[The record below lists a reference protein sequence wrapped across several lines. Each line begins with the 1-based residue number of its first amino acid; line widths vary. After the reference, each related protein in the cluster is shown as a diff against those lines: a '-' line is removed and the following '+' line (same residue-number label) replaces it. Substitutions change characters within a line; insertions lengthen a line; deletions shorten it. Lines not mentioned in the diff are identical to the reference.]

1 MPDLVRVPGHGDLVG
16 SPVYNPDRGR
26 GWLGYIEGQLDFFF
40 VPYSLDSRELIGYTE
55 ILTVRDRASSE
66 MWMIFVDEK
75 SGEMSAFLIHPE
87 DDHVVF
93 IVPKRVQQLLE
104 CL

>member
-1 MPDLVRVPGHGDLVG
+1 MPDLIRVPGHNDLVG

-26 GWLGYIEGQLDFFF
+26 GWLGYVEGKLDFFF

-55 ILTVRDRASSE
+55 ILTVRDRRSSE
-66 MWMIFVDEK
+66 LWMIFVDEGT
-75 SGEMSAFLIHPE
+75 GEIDAFLIHP
-87 DDHVVF
+87 DPDRVIF
-93 IVPKRVQQLLE
+93 TVPRRVQQLLE